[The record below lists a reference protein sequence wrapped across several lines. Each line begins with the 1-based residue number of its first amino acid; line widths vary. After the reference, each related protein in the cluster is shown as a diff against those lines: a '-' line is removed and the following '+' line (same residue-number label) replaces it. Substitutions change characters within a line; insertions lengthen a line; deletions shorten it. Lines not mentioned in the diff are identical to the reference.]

1 LFERAIRQL
10 KSWKQWVISDPTL
23 PLADQFFQTLC
34 VLGAVV
40 CLCFLFPLNTMQN
53 LSPWVNRG
61 IFAFGVLCLL
71 FAKAARFGRYY
82 KKTVILSMVGLLDLL
97 WFPNGATSSSVGLY
111 FLVAGLFIVVLFT
124 KVARGVGLALLAI
137 NITALHLIEYKWPSL
152 TKPFDTP
159 VDRLVDL
166 TTGYTVCLLANAL
179 VLWAVQSGFN
189 REKTRADANVRAL
202 REKEAELRAVFESS
216 QTAVG
221 VAKMG
226 TLVMVNPACSL
237 MFGYSARDLIG
248 RDLLELIAPETRGLV
263 LANMRVRDKKET
275 VRTEHEMI
283 GVKKDGSRFPL
294 EIHLATY
301 ERDECAHTVVNIR
314 DLSER
319 RRIEEER
326 ARFDN
331 QLRRNEK
338 LDSLGALAGGVA
350 HDMNNVLSAVMGLA
364 SVHLEDV
371 PEGTTL
377 HQDLATITRACERGA
392 TMVKGLL
399 GFARET
405 LPMKRETDVNVVVNE
420 SVALL
425 ERTTLKKIRL
435 DVNLAKDLL
444 TIQADPAALSH
455 ALMNL
460 CVNAMDAMP
469 DGGTLTLRTRN
480 HNDTT
485 VLLEV
490 KDTGCGMPTEVLN
503 KALDPFF
510 TTKPIGKGTG
520 LGLAIVFGT
529 VKAHHGTMEL
539 QSTPGQ
545 GTLVQLYL
553 PAQKATLEV
562 TLPTERRPSMPVARA
577 LNVLL
582 IDDDELIQHAVHRIL
597 RAAGHTVTTVSGG
610 AKAIAV
616 VEAGLRPNLVVL
628 DMNMPELDG
637 AATLPRL
644 RKLLPNVPVVLS
656 TGQAD
661 QDAQTL
667 ATSHALVTL
676 LPKPFSAAAL
686 GQKLDSLA
694 KRVGH

>member
-1 LFERAIRQL
+1 MRKFR
-10 KSWKQWVISDPTL
+10 
-23 PLADQFFQTLC
+23 
-34 VLGAVV
+34 
-40 CLCFLFPLNTMQN
+40 N

-61 IFAFGVLCLL
+61 TLVFGALCLL
-71 FAKAARFGRYY
+71 LAKVARGGRYY
-82 KKTVILSMVGLLDLL
+82 KKTIIIAMVGLVDVL
-97 WFPNGATSSSVGLY
+97 WFPNGGMSGSAGLY
-111 FLVAGLFIVVLFT
+111 FLVAGLFIVALFST
-124 KVARGVGLALLAI
+124 AARSAGLALLAI

-152 TKPFDTP
+152 TIPFVTP
-159 VDRLVDL
+159 ADRLVDL
-166 TTGYTVCLLANAL
+166 TTGYGICLLANAL
-179 VLWAVQSGFN
+179 ILWAVQTGFN
-189 REKTRADANVRAL
+189 REKTRADTHLRAL
-202 REKEAELRAVFESS
+202 RENQAELHAVFESS
-216 QTAVG
+216 QNAVG

-226 TLVMVNPACSL
+226 TLIMVNPACIM
-237 MFGYSARDLIG
+237 MFGYVGTELIG
-248 RDLLELIAPETRGLV
+248 RDLLELIAPESRALV
-263 LANMRVRDKKET
+263 LANMKVRAMRET
-275 VRTEHEMI
+275 VRTEHEAT
-283 GVKKDGSRFPL
+283 GVRRDGSRFPL

-301 ERDECAHTVVNIR
+301 ERDECPHTVMSIR

-319 RRIEEER
+319 QRIEEER
-326 ARFDN
+326 LLLDT

-338 LDSLGALAGGVA
+338 MESLGALAGGVA

-399 GFARET
+399 GFSRET
-405 LPMKRETDVNVVVNE
+405 LPVKRETDVNLVVNE
-420 SVALL
+420 AVALL

-435 DVNLAKDLL
+435 DVDLAKDLL

-480 HNDTT
+480 CDEAT

-490 KDTGCGMPTEVLN
+490 KDTGCGMPTEILN

-545 GTLVQLYL
+545 GTLVQLHL
-553 PAQKATLEV
+553 PAQKSAHEV
-562 TLPTERRPSMPVARA
+562 TLPATQRPSIPVAWA

-582 IDDDELIQHAVHRIL
+582 IDDDELLQHTVHRIL

-610 AKAIAV
+610 ARAVAV

-661 QDAQTL
+661 QDAQSL
-667 ATSHALVTL
+667 AASHALVTL
-676 LPKPFSAAAL
+676 LPKPFTASAL
-686 GQKLDSLA
+686 GQKVDSMA
-694 KRVGH
+694 KRAGH